1 MLSIKKKRMK
11 NYAGIIL
18 CVVLFLTGCQDKNY
32 KDVQVWKFKQCLL
45 YSSLPQQTLNGLMV
59 ELQPLNAGAV
69 YKNPELF
76 KFDSAKVPAQ
86 LNGFSAIYSSA
97 RGGMWIHTFCY
108 GANFLIGM
116 KLKITN
122 NTNQVLNLKNTK
134 MSYQK
139 VGGDS
144 VMAVTKVG
152 DPALIQVEE
161 IPDGSTVK
169 EKVWRPKSF
178 VENDGSL
185 VSVGTQYEAIY
196 EKTRLRTDPPYPIG
210 IAAEVIR
217 QNINEY
223 KLLGDVDLAI
233 KPGSSYSGLLF
244 FPTLLSNQKFTVSL
258 DNFLVYADPKT
269 PTPKSASFQFKFKA
283 DMGRFWLDQNKSEW
297 QEGEPPATKEYFD
310 EGEKKWKMQD
320 ARK

>member
-1 MLSIKKKRMK
+1 MRCIREKEI
-11 NYAGIIL
+11 NVYAAIIL
-18 CVVLFLTGCQDKNY
+18 CGFLFLTGCQSKTYKY
-32 KDVQVWKFKQCLL
+32 KDVQVWKFKQCLFD
-45 YSSLPQQTLNGLMV
+45 SSSHQQTLNGLSI

-69 YKNPELF
+69 YKDPALF
-76 KFDSAKVPAQ
+76 KFDSSKVPAQ
-86 LNGFSAIYSSA
+86 LSGFSAIYSSA

-122 NTNQVLNLKNTK
+122 NTSHLLNLKNTK
-134 MSYQK
+134 MFYRT

-152 DPALIQVEE
+152 DPELVQKEE
-161 IPDGSTVK
+161 TQEGTTVK

-196 EKTRLRTDPPYPIG
+196 EKTRLRTDPLYPIG

-217 QNINEY
+217 QNMNEY
-223 KLLGDVDLAI
+223 KLLGNVDIEI
-233 KPGSSYSGLLF
+233 KPGASYNGLLF
-244 FPTLLSNQKFTVSL
+244 FPTLLPNQKFTINL
-258 DNFLVYADPKT
+258 DNFPVGANIKP
-269 PTPKSASFQFKFKA
+269 ANFQFKFKP
-283 DMGRFWLDQNKSEW
+283 DMGRFWLDQNNSIW
-297 QEGEPPATKEYFD
+297 HEGEPPANKEYFD
-310 EGEKKWKMQD
+310 EGDKKWKMQD
-320 ARK
+320 EKN